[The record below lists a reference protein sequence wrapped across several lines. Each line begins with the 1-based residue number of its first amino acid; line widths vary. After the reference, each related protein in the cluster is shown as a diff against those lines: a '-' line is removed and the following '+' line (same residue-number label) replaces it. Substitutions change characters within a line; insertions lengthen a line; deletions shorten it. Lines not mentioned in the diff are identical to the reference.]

1 MARMNGVLMVLV
13 VYMPVLPVWYR
24 SPNQSNNLRPKCPLN
39 SISHSHTNIPTTFNA
54 HSLASHHYLRIYVQL
69 SPWRGWSTHNN
80 HFRGFSRKTFGGF
93 SGAAFGRF
101 SPGGCASG
109 FRQHTEP
116 RSEVQ
121 TTISREREKA
131 FTAQKLW
138 VYFDSSF
145 SSHCLHSGWR
155 YMAPLNANE
164 LGWTNKFLATLQFI
178 KIRGFLS
185 KFLFRVFF
193 WICFGWKRVVYTVVH
208 RGLET
213 PWQTELKR
221 ERTIIILAHTQA
233 TLSCERCLR
242 VFQRHRT
249 VPCRANFWG
258 IFGSARRGFLART
271 GGTRP
276 P

>member
-1 MARMNGVLMVLV
+1 M
-13 VYMPVLPVWYR
+13 
-24 SPNQSNNLRPKCPLN
+24 
-39 SISHSHTNIPTTFNA
+39 
-54 HSLASHHYLRIYVQL
+54 RIYVQL

-80 HFRGFSRKTFGGF
+80 HFRGFSCKTFDGF
-93 SGAAFGRF
+93 SGAEFERF

-138 VYFDSSF
+138 VYFESSF
-145 SSHCLHSGWR
+145 SSHCLHSEWR

-185 KFLFRVFF
+185 KFLFRGFF
-193 WICFGWKRVVYTVVH
+193 LYLLWLEKGFVYGGAQGVRDT
-208 RGLET
+208 LTNWAKE
-213 PWQTELKR
+213 R
-221 ERTIIILAHTQA
+221 ENNYYSRTHT
-233 TLSCERCLR
+233 SNSFVRE
-242 VFQRHRT
+242 
-249 VPCRANFWG
+249 VPARFSAAQDCAVPGQLLGDFRLGSSG
-258 IFGSARRGFLART
+258 IFGADRRDTAAIGS
-271 GGTRP
+271 GGTG
-276 P
+276 